1 MLNTL
6 HFIVNVLLII
16 SLMLPII
23 IKDNQFIQKNW
34 RKISLTIG
42 TI

>member
-23 IKDNQFIQKNW
+23 MKDNQFIQKNW

-42 TI
+42 AI

>member
-34 RKISLTIG
+34 RKILLTIG
-42 TI
+42 AI

>member
-6 HFIVNVLLII
+6 YFIVNVLLII

-42 TI
+42 AI

>member
-23 IKDNQFIQKNW
+23 IKDNHVRGQ
-34 RKISLTIG
+34 
-42 TI
+42 